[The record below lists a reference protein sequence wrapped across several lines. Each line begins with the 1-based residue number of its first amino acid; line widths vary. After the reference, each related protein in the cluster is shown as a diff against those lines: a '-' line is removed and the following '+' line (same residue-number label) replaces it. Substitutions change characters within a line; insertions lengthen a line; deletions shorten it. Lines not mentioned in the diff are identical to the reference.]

1 MEEHLGIVPEN
12 DAQGVLQDD
21 HWAIGYFPAYTVGNV
36 LSAQFFE
43 EAVGQHPEIVRE
55 IGRGEFGA
63 LRGWLWENIHRRGS
77 RYDPD
82 ELIERV
88 TGRTLDP
95 APYLRYLR
103 GKYVELYGL

>member
-43 EAVGQHPEIVRE
+43 
-55 IGRGEFGA
+55 
-63 LRGWLWENIHRRGS
+63 
-77 RYDPD
+77 
-82 ELIERV
+82 
-88 TGRTLDP
+88 
-95 APYLRYLR
+95 
-103 GKYVELYGL
+103 